1 MLYVEFDEALVSLFL
16 VCYIW
21 SFNITF
27 KFVDIIRVLYM
38 QVLHRNLPCLLGCRM
53 YDCDNNKTTMFQLK
67 SITEK
72 TKWGEAPVQSNT
84 IRDNRLSMSEKAFG
98 NECLPDY

>member
-21 SFNITF
+21 SFNITL

-38 QVLHRNLPCLLGCRM
+38 QVLHRNFPCLLECRTH
-53 YDCDNNKTTMFQLK
+53 DCHNNETTMFQLK

-72 TKWGEAPVQSNT
+72 TKWGEAPSIYT
-84 IRDNRLSMSEKAFG
+84 IRDNRLSMSEKALG